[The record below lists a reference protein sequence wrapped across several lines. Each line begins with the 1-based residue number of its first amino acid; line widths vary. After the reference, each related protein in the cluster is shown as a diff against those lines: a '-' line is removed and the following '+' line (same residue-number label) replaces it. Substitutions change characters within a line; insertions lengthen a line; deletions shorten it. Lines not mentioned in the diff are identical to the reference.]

1 MMTIREITSK
11 ETFIVRQPVL
21 RAGKPIESCIFEGD
35 DLETTHHFGLFINEK
50 LIGIISLFQ
59 KINTIFAEQNQAQ
72 IRGMAVLDTHQKMG
86 FGEALVRHCETY
98 CNENKVDLIWFNA
111 RTAAVGFYQKM
122 NYQPLGKA
130 FDIKDVGE
138 HYLMFKKI

>member
-1 MMTIREITSK
+1 MITIKEITSK
-11 ETFIVRQPVL
+11 ETYAVRQPVL
-21 RAGKPIESCIFEGD
+21 RKGKPIESCIFEGD
-35 DLETTHHFGLFINEK
+35 DLETTHHFGLFDNIN
-50 LIGIISLFQ
+50 LIGIISLFK

-72 IRGMAVLDTHQKMG
+72 IRGMAVLETHQKMG

-122 NYQPLGKA
+122 NYHPLGKP

-138 HYLMFKKI
+138 HYLMFKKL